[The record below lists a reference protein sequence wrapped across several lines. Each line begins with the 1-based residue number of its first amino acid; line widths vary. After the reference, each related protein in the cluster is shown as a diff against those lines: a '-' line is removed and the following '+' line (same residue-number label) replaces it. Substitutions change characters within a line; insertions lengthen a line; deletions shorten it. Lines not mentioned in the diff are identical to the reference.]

1 MSSKNAKKYLRL
13 MKRSEK
19 MTITTTALW
28 AGIGILIALIGGV
41 NAFFLLKKNIRQDKE
56 DSPLARL
63 RERVKEVEEQ
73 IVADADK
80 QLRFLTT
87 KLDNDNKRISA
98 LEELSKELK
107 ESSRI
112 QMRALLAIAGHLREG
127 NHTDAMLKVE
137 VALQNFLTD
146 N

>member
-1 MSSKNAKKYLRL
+1 
-13 MKRSEK
+13 